1 MMATRIPLLANGEAV
16 DAREVPRLPPEEF
29 QQILADSVTAGLR
42 VSAYYGQPLP
52 GSPAAVLV
60 TAVLANDAEGRLGVL
75 TTVAGDS
82 LPSLAEECP
91 SLQLFERELAEQ
103 FGVVP
108 AGHPWL
114 KPVRHE
120 HPLGG
125 GSPVWDRTATRPTIP
140 GETPFFAVAGEEVHE
155 VAVGPVHAGIIEP
168 GHFRFQCHG
177 EHVFHL
183 EVSLGYQHRAIER
196 MLLGG
201 PTRRTTALV
210 ESIAGDTAVGHAL
223 ASARAIEGLAG
234 LEAPPR
240 AAALRGVALELERL
254 ANHVG
259 DLGALAG
266 DAGYLPTASYCG
278 ALRADFLNALAEI
291 CGNRFGRGLVV
302 PGGVRFDLPAG
313 AAVRLADRLK
323 VTWEKVEESAGL
335 FFESSSVRNRTDGAG
350 VLDQA
355 LVLQLGMVGPSAR
368 ASGVAVDVRY
378 SHPFFPYGARLVSAV
393 TASSGDVFARAWV
406 RWEEARGS
414 ARLVDEW
421 LRGLP
426 AGELLR
432 PVPVLPPHRLVVSLV
447 EGWRG
452 ELCHAVATGDDGR
465 FARYKV
471 VDASFHDWMGVQ
483 LAMRGQQISDFP
495 LCNKSFN
502 LSYGG
507 HDL

>member
-1 MMATRIPLLANGEAV
+1 MPARLPLLLNGQAI
-16 DAREVPRLPPEEF
+16 DGAAVPRLPAAEF
-29 QQILADSVTAGLR
+29 QQILADAVTAGAR
-42 VSAYYGQPLP
+42 VSAYFGQDLP
-52 GSPAAVLV
+52 ETPGAVLV
-60 TAVLANDAEGRLGVL
+60 TAVLANDVEGRVGVMA
-75 TTVAGDS
+75 TVAGES

-91 SLQLFERELAEQ
+91 ALQLFERELAEQ

-108 AGHPWL
+108 TGHPWL

-125 GSPVWDRTATRPTIP
+125 GRPLWNRSASRPTLP
-140 GETPFFAVAGEEVHE
+140 GDTPFFAVTGEEVHE

-183 EVSLGYQHRAIER
+183 EISLGYQHRGIER

-201 PTRRTTALV
+201 PTRRTTVLV

-234 LEAPPR
+234 REVPPR
-240 AAALRGVALELERL
+240 AAVLRAIALELERL

-266 DAGYLPTASYCG
+266 DVGYLPTASFCG
-278 ALRADFLNALAEI
+278 ALRADYLNALAEI

-302 PGGVRFDLPAG
+302 PGGVRFDLPAE
-313 AAVRLADRLK
+313 AAGRLADRLAA
-323 VTWEKVEESAGL
+323 TWVKVEEAAGL
-335 FFESSSVRNRTDGAG
+335 LFESPSVRNRTDGTG

-355 LVLQLGMVGPSAR
+355 LAALLGQVGPSAR
-368 ASGVAVDVRY
+368 ASGLPLDLRR
-378 SHPFFPYGARLVSAV
+378 SHPFAPYTTTHVPAT
-393 TASSGDVFARAWV
+393 TASGGDVHARAWI
-406 RWEEARGS
+406 RFEEARLS
-414 ARLVDEW
+414 AGLVDTW
-421 LRGLP
+421 LRD
-426 AGELLR
+426 
-432 PVPVLPPHRLVVSLV
+432 LPPGEVRAAIPALAPGRLVVSLV

-452 ELCHAVATGDDGR
+452 ELCHVVSTGGDGR

-471 VDASFHDWMGVQ
+471 VDASFHDWMG
-483 LAMRGQQISDFP
+483 LAMALRGEQISDFP

-502 LSYGG
+502 LSYCG